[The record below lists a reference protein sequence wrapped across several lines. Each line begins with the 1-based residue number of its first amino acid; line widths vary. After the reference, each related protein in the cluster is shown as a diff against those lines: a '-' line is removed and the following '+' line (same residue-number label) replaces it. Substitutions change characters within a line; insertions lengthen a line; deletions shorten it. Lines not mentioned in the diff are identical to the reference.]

1 VVEYCDTWRDWNT
14 HTTHSL
20 KTAVIRRFPAHRV
33 VVVAA
38 DDPYFVSCFD
48 LACQIRFFA
57 LTDVLIGAHGAGLTN
72 MIFMPPAA
80 LVVEIV
86 GKFDGR
92 MLPVCGFYGPLAA
105 AFGLHHYVHYYDSN
119 FSPTNFT
126 SRLMNSK
133 QVAAETLDFYNELR
147 NQRVK

>member
-1 VVEYCDTWRDWNT
+1 
-14 HTTHSL
+14 
-20 KTAVIRRFPAHRV
+20 
-33 VVVAA
+33 
-38 DDPYFVSCFD
+38 
-48 LACQIRFFA
+48 
-57 LTDVLIGAHGAGLTN
+57 

-119 FSPTNFT
+119 FSYTSATIFT
-126 SRLMNSK
+126 SRLMDSR
-133 QVAAETLDFYNELR
+133 QIAAETLEFYTELR
-147 NQRVK
+147 SKRVN